1 MIDYV
6 DTDLDQILKHE
17 IEFSEMH
24 LLKIVYTSLCA
35 ISFLHEAN
43 IMHRDIKS
51 ANILVQ

>member
-1 MIDYV
+1 
-6 DTDLDQILKHE
+6 
-17 IEFSEMH
+17 MH

-51 ANILVQ
+51 ANILVQQDCVAKICDFGLARSLP